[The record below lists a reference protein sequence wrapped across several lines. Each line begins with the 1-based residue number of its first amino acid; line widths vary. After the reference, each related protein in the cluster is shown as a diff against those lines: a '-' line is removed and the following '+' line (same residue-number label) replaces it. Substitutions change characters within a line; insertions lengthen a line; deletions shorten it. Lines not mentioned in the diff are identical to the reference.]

1 MICKMEGDASSCS
14 LLCLENETFLKEKEE
29 STDEN
34 YIAEYDEECVQMLFD
49 REMSFGFKKSEPL
62 VLCNYLKYARSEAI
76 TWILKTRA
84 AFGFRCQ
91 TAYLSMIYFD
101 RFLSIKSIASEKSWA
116 IQLLSIACLS
126 LAAKMEE
133 INVPPLSL
141 FQTEEFNF
149 ESKTIQRMELLVL
162 NTLEWRLSS
171 ATPFAFLNFFIK
183 KMCKISPRD
192 HFISITV
199 HLIFLTMKE
208 INLMEH
214 RPSVVAIAAILRTLN
229 KKLTRKALECTMN
242 SLSCEFLE
250 IEDVFRCYNLMQKL
264 DTSDELNIPKSEN
277 ATHSSAIDAV
287 DDCSSSG
294 TVCAKRKRPAFNK
307 NVRNSDQVT
316 NEKRLSAGK
325 MP

>member
-101 RFLSIKSIASEKSWA
+101 RFLSIKSIA
-116 IQLLSIACLS
+116 
-126 LAAKMEE
+126 
-133 INVPPLSL
+133 
-141 FQTEEFNF
+141 TEEFNF

-316 NEKRLSAGK
+316 N
-325 MP
+325 

>member
-101 RFLSIKSIASEKSWA
+101 RFLSIKSIA
-116 IQLLSIACLS
+116 
-126 LAAKMEE
+126 
-133 INVPPLSL
+133 
-141 FQTEEFNF
+141 TEEFNF

>member
-1 MICKMEGDASSCS
+1 MICKMEVDASSCS

-101 RFLSIKSIASEKSWA
+101 RFLSIKSIA
-116 IQLLSIACLS
+116 
-126 LAAKMEE
+126 
-133 INVPPLSL
+133 
-141 FQTEEFNF
+141 TEEFNF

-183 KMCKISPRD
+183 KMCKISPPD

-199 HLIFLTMKE
+199 QLIFLTIKE

-214 RPSVVAIAAILRTLN
+214 RPSVVAVAAILRTLN

-294 TVCAKRKRPAFNK
+294 TVCAKRKRLAFNK
-307 NVRNSDQVT
+307 NVSNSDQVT